1 MHTKSIRA
9 KGSKRLSRSIW
20 GDIFISIFILGIGA
34 VMVLPMVYAAVTAF
48 KPVNE
53 LYLFP
58 PRFFVQ
64 NPTLSNFKQILYI
77 LNSSRVPF
85 GRYIVN
91 SVFVSGLGTV
101 AYIIVASLAAF
112 PLAKHDFPGRSI
124 YSKTVVWAI
133 LFRAEVTGVVVYMI
147 LAWLGMIDTYW
158 ALLLPS
164 LSMSFGVFLMQQFM
178 SSFPTTVLEAA
189 RIDGAGEWR
198 IFWKIVMPSVK
209 PGWITL
215 LIFTFQAFWNTTGMN
230 YIYSDELRLLPA
242 VLSQITN
249 AGFARAGAGSAVS
262 LILMIPPVV
271 IFIFSQSSVLETM
284 AYSGIKE

>member
-1 MHTKSIRA
+1 
-9 KGSKRLSRSIW
+9 
-20 GDIFISIFILGIGA
+20 
-34 VMVLPMVYAAVTAF
+34 
-48 KPVNE
+48 
-53 LYLFP
+53 
-58 PRFFVQ
+58 
-64 NPTLSNFKQILYI
+64 
-77 LNSSRVPF
+77 
-85 GRYIVN
+85 
-91 SVFVSGLGTV
+91 
-101 AYIIVASLAAF
+101 
-112 PLAKHDFPGRSI
+112 
-124 YSKTVVWAI
+124 
-133 LFRAEVTGVVVYMI
+133 MI

-198 IFWKIVMPSVK
+198 IFWNIVMPSVK

-262 LILMIPPVV
+262 LILMIPPVA
-271 IFIFSQSSVLETM
+271 IFVFSQSSVLETM